1 MIALSDAKLELKE
14 ARQAKRGLSIAPCEP
29 ISIRLDGFEMP
40 WEPSGYE
47 GSEKKSA
54 CFVVSPEV
62 EAGILRLEAQ
72 ASGGAGAGEGW
83 NSRIKYGKTGE
94 PILRVKYGDCDVFDE
109 HGQPSKLPDPW
120 RKQTANAVVRVTGVY
135 KSGVGRGL
143 LMECTHLQLKD
154 VEAKPKVNPF
164 A

>member
-29 ISIRLDGFEMP
+29 ISIRLDGLELP

-72 ASGGAGAGEGW
+72 AGAGEGW

-94 PILRVKYGDCDVFDE
+94 PILRVKYGDCDVFDAD
-109 HGQPSKLPDPW
+109 GQPSKLPDPW